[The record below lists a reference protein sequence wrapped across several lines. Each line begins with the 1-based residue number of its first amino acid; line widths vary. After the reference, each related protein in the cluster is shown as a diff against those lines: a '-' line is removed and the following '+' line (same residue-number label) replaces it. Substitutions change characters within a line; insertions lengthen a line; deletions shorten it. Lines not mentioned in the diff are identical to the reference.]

1 MTNINHQIQRIA
13 ERYKTYE
20 NISELKEDIQH
31 LLSELQALEGIESV
45 NSVSIGKLVGERL
58 KQYRNLNDI
67 QKLFIETG
75 FKEFDLVFGGF
86 LPGELVIIGGRP
98 GMGKSQF
105 IVNLCANIARQGRPC
120 AFINLEMSSFLLANR
135 FISLFSKLPG
145 DRLLKGDVY
154 PEDAKAIVD
163 ASIELEQLPIYTYDQ
178 YNNSVFNIA
187 DRCRKL
193 VQEKKVEVIFID
205 YFQLILNYNRRH
217 NREMELASVAREL
230 KKLAKELNVCVV
242 VTSQLSRQV
251 ENRPGGSKRP
261 QLIDLRESGAIEQD
275 ADKVIFLY
283 RAEYYGIEFDENNE
297 STRRVMEVI
306 MAKNKTGCLDTVRL
320 LSEPGFTGFRAYNG
334 PYSEIQISDN
344 RLNELN

>member
-1 MTNINHQIQRIA
+1 MININHQIQRIA

-20 NISELKEDIQH
+20 NTNELKEDIQY
-31 LLSELQALEGIESV
+31 LLSELKTLEDIESV
-45 NSVSIGKLVGERL
+45 NPVSIGKLVGERL
-58 KQYRNLNDI
+58 KQYGNLNEI
-67 QKLFIETG
+67 EKLFIETG
-75 FKEFDLVFGGF
+75 FKEFDFAFGG
-86 LPGELVIIGGRP
+86 LLKGELVVIGGRP

-105 IVNLCANIARQGRPC
+105 IVNLCANIAKQGRPC

-163 ASIELEQLPIYTYDQ
+163 ASLVLEQLPIYTYDQ
-178 YNNSVFNIA
+178 YTNSIFNIV
-187 DRCRKL
+187 DRCKKL
-193 VQEKKVEVIFID
+193 VQENKVEVIFID
-205 YFQLILNYNRRH
+205 YVQLIGNYNRRH

-261 QLIDLRESGAIEQD
+261 QLSDLRESGAIEQD
-275 ADKVIFLY
+275 ADKVVFLY
-283 RAEYYGIEFDENNE
+283 RAEYYGIEFDENNDP
-297 STRRVMEVI
+297 TRNAMEVI
-306 MAKNKTGCLDTVRL
+306 MAKNKTGPLETIKL
-320 LSEPGFTGFRAYNG
+320 TAEKGFTGFREYKG
-334 PYSEIQISDN
+334 PYSEIQISDD